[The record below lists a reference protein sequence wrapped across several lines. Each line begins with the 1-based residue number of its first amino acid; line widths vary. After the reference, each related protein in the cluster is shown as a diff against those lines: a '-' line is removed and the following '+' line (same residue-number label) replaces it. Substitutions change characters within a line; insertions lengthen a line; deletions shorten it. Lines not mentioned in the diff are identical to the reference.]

1 MGVNAQTTVPTFT
14 AAQVLTADQ
23 MNQSAR
29 TGVPVFA
36 DTTARDAA
44 FGGSGEKTL
53 AEGQLCYVENLTGV
67 AQIQYYDGAS
77 WVSLSAGGLVLI
89 ETLSPS
95 AVTTAQ
101 FTTGNLSSTY
111 STYLVTVNVTGASNS
126 TFICQM
132 RNAGSTIT
140 AANYQH
146 YFLGSDNAGGSA
158 ALAQTGQT
166 SWNLGS
172 VDATIANVGSHY
184 FFSPSVSRNVQ
195 ALAHYNTVSATNAF
209 FRVGGLRY
217 SANQAFDSL
226 LFTAGANMTGTIK
239 LYGVL

>member
-1 MGVNAQTTVPTFT
+1 MGANAQTTVPTFT
-14 AAQVLTADQ
+14 AGQVLTAAQ
-23 MNQSAR
+23 MNDSAR

-36 DTTARDAA
+36 DTSARDAG
-44 FGGSGEKTL
+44 FGGTGEKTL
-53 AEGQLCYVENLTGV
+53 AEGQLCYLEDSDVV
-67 AQIQYYDGAS
+67 QYYDGSS
-77 WVSLSAGGLVLI
+77 WATVGPSSGGLALI

-101 FTTGNLSSTY
+101 FTTGNLSATY

-132 RNAGSTIT
+132 RSAGSTIT
-140 AANYQH
+140 SANYQH

-158 ALAQTGQT
+158 ALSQINQT
-166 SWNLGS
+166 SWNMGN
-172 VDATIANVGSHY
+172 VDSIAANVGTHY

-195 ALAHYNTVSATNAF
+195 ALAYYNTATATAAF
-209 FRVGGLRY
+209 FRIGGLRY
-217 SANQAFDSL
+217 GANQAFDSL